1 MSLKKW
7 SILFLFIALAIGGV
21 FLSAYE
27 RRGVVLAPLSLPPSL
42 PEPQPF
48 SPGEETASTEPLTP
62 QEIPEKLLLQ
72 VPFTAQAPTGNW
84 DELHNE
90 ACEETSA
97 IMAAAY
103 FSGDTRKVLP
113 APEVE
118 KQLATL
124 TDWQEKRFGYSLD
137 TTAAETAEMIR
148 EVYRLNA
155 DIVTDYTSEDLREAL
170 AAGKVIIVPIN
181 GRLLGNPYFRQPGP
195 IYHMIVIRGYTK
207 TELIT
212 NDPGTRNGEN
222 YRYSFATIKNAAADW
237 NHDTD
242 TIDTIKP
249 LMIVVSKNP

>member
-7 SILFLFIALAIGGV
+7 SILFLFIALVIGGV
-21 FLSAYE
+21 ILSAYE
-27 RRGVVLAPLSLPPSL
+27 RKGVPLPPLTLPLSLP
-42 PEPQPF
+42 EAQPF
-48 SPGEETASTEPLTP
+48 TPPSDTVIPASPKEV
-62 QEIPEKLLLQ
+62 PEKFLLQ

-113 APEVE
+113 PAEVE

-124 TDWQEKRFGYSLD
+124 TEWEEKHFGYSLD

-148 EVYRLNA
+148 EVYHLNA
-155 DIVTDYTSEDLREAL
+155 DIVTDYTEQDIREAL
-170 AAGKVIIVPIN
+170 LAGKVIIMPLS
-181 GRLLGNPYFRQPGP
+181 GRMLGNPYFRQPGP

-237 NHDTD
+237 NHATN
-242 TIDTIKP
+242 TIDAGKS
-249 LMIVVSKNP
+249 LMIVVSGN

>member
-1 MSLKKW
+1 ML
-7 SILFLFIALAIGGV
+7 IALAIGGV
-21 FLSAYE
+21 ILSAYE
-27 RRGVVLAPLSLPPSL
+27 RKGVSLSPLSLPPSL
-42 PEPQPF
+42 PEAPSFTPP
-48 SPGEETASTEPLTP
+48 SDTSLSEVPEEA
-62 QEIPEKLLLQ
+62 PEKFLLQ
-72 VPFTAQAPTGNW
+72 IPFTAQAPTGNW

-90 ACEETSA
+90 ACEEASA

-103 FSGDTRKVLP
+103 FAGDTRKVLP

-118 KQLATL
+118 KQLADL

-148 EVYRLNA
+148 EVYHLKA
-155 DIVTDYTSEDLREAL
+155 DIVNDYTQKDIQDAL
-170 AAGKVIIVPIN
+170 FAGKVIIAPIN

-237 NHDTD
+237 NHDTN
-242 TIDTIKP
+242 TIDAGKS
-249 LMIVVSKNP
+249 LMIVVSGN

>member
-7 SILFLFIALAIGGV
+7 SALFLFIALAIGGV
-21 FLSAYE
+21 MLSAYE
-27 RRGVVLAPLSLPPSL
+27 RRGVVLAPLSLPPAL

-48 SPGEETASTEPLTP
+48 SPGGETVSTASPTP
-62 QEIPEKLLLQ
+62 KEIPEKLLLQ

-84 DELHNE
+84 DKLHNE

-103 FSGDTRKVLP
+103 FAGDTRKVLP
-113 APEVE
+113 VPEVE
-118 KQLATL
+118 KQLAAL
-124 TDWQEKRFGYSLD
+124 TDWQEERFGYSLD
-137 TTAAETAEMIR
+137 TTAAETAEMLR
-148 EVYRLNA
+148 EVYHLKT
-155 DIVTDYTSEDLREAL
+155 DIVIDYTEQDIHEAL
-170 AAGKVIIVPIN
+170 LADKVIIVPVN

-222 YRYSFATIKNAAADW
+222 YRYAFATIKDAAADW

-242 TIDTIKP
+242 TIDASNP
-249 LMIVVSKNP
+249 LIIVVSSN